1 MKKNNINQAEILTFH
16 FVTNY
21 GAILQTFALQKTLEK
36 YYNQVN
42 ILNYE
47 PLSMTSEEKI
57 INFSSWKSVIDTIY
71 SAKSFMKR
79 KKQFK
84 KFRRKYLY
92 ETQLYKKNEQICN
105 LENTDLYI
113 GSDQVWNFDI
123 IKNDLTYFG
132 EFKNTTPKNIFSYAA
147 SIGNSKISQKNKD
160 KIIKLLKNFQ
170 KISIREE
177 SARKMLDESPKIDV
191 VLDPTLLLSKNEWEK
206 ALNLNTV
213 QNKPYIFLYTLEARS
228 ETLKCAQNLSKKL
241 NLPIIE
247 ISGKRK
253 SLKRLEKHKIFYDA
267 SPYQFV
273 KLLSNA
279 SFVITESFHA
289 TSLSIIFEKKFITTI
304 HKTRGSRIS
313 DLLNKVNL
321 IERYSNE
328 VTDSLINDKID
339 YKNVKKL
346 IAKYQRESLNY
357 IKECVK
363 K

>member
-132 EFKNTTPKNIFSYAA
+132 EFKNTTPKNIFSYAN
-147 SIGNSKISQKNKD
+147 I
-160 KIIKLLKNFQ
+160 
-170 KISIREE
+170 
-177 SARKMLDESPKIDV
+177 
-191 VLDPTLLLSKNEWEK
+191 
-206 ALNLNTV
+206 
-213 QNKPYIFLYTLEARS
+213 
-228 ETLKCAQNLSKKL
+228 
-241 NLPIIE
+241 
-247 ISGKRK
+247 
-253 SLKRLEKHKIFYDA
+253 
-267 SPYQFV
+267 
-273 KLLSNA
+273 
-279 SFVITESFHA
+279 
-289 TSLSIIFEKKFITTI
+289 
-304 HKTRGSRIS
+304 
-313 DLLNKVNL
+313 
-321 IERYSNE
+321 
-328 VTDSLINDKID
+328 
-339 YKNVKKL
+339 
-346 IAKYQRESLNY
+346 
-357 IKECVK
+357 
-363 K
+363 